1 MSRTITALFDT
12 QADAEA
18 GRQRLLDADL
28 HADHVRIHH
37 KSSIGATPYSSPDEP
52 GMWAT
57 IRNAFL
63 PDEDRHIY
71 EEGVRRGGFLLT
83 ADVDEYEIDD
93 AIRALDNAHVN
104 SIDIDQR
111 SGEWKAEGWQ
121 PPVAGAG
128 LAGVSLSGAGQS
140 GDRAASGERDML
152 VQADAG
158 ESMRLPV
165 VEEQLVVGKRE
176 VERGGVRVRSYLT
189 QQPVHEQ
196 IRLREERINVE
207 RHPVDRAVGAETFRE
222 GAIEVTASAEEAV
235 VQKTARVVEEVL
247 VGKEVT
253 ERREDISETLRHTE
267 VQVERLGASALDDDA
282 YYRTH
287 FASSYGTS
295 GGSYDEYAPAYSYG
309 TQMRGDTRYQGRPW
323 GDVEADLRTGWESR
337 NGSTAGSTWEKM
349 KAAVRHGWDKVA
361 H

>member
-18 GRQRLLDADL
+18 GRQRLLDAKLD
-28 HADHVRIHH
+28 ADHVRIHD
-37 KSSIGATPYSSPDEP
+37 KSSIGTAPYSSPSQP

-83 ADVDEYEIDD
+83 ADVDEDEVDE

-104 SIDIDQR
+104 SVDIEQR
-111 SGEWKAEGWQ
+111 TSEWKAQGWQ
-121 PPVAGAG
+121 PPVAGTGLAGAG
-128 LAGVSLSGAGQS
+128 LADTTATAGQ
-140 GDRAASGERDML
+140 A
-152 VQADAG
+152 V
-158 ESMRLPV
+158 RLPV

-189 QQPVHEQ
+189 EQPVHEQ
-196 IRLREERINVE
+196 VRLREERINVE
-207 RHPVDRAVGAETFRE
+207 RHPVDRPVGDETFRE
-222 GAIEVTASAEEAV
+222 GVIEVSATGEEAV
-235 VQKTARVVEEVL
+235 VQKTAHVVEEVV

-253 ERREDISETLRHTE
+253 QRRENISDTVRHTE
-267 VQVERLGASALDDDA
+267 VQVEQLGAFALDDDA

-287 FASSYGTS
+287 FDSSYSTT

-309 TQMRGDTRYQGRPW
+309 TQMRGDTRYGSRQW
-323 GDVEADLRTGWESR
+323 NDVESDLRTDRESR
-337 NGSTAGSTWEKM
+337 SGSAAGSTWEKV